1 MMWGNNAN
9 YMDNPCYGCKK
20 ERIAKVNGKY
30 IRSDMNCADREKWLE
45 QRKETIATR
54 ALKCDIADTLRVL
67 EHKRCTTRIR
77 KAV

>member
-1 MMWGNNAN
+1 MMWGNNKN

-20 ERIAKVNGKY
+20 ERISKVNGKY
-30 IRSDMNCADREKWLE
+30 IRCDMNCKSREKWLE
-45 QRKETIATR
+45 QREETIATR
-54 ALKCDIADTLRVL
+54 TLKCDIADALRSL

>member
-30 IRSDMNCADREKWLE
+30 IRSDMNCADREKW
-45 QRKETIATR
+45 